1 MRKSALVEPPNEMK
15 LKARQWR
22 ADLIERA
29 ARCQGSKIDGD
40 EASAIDQIDH
50 DLLGYLSI

>member
-1 MRKSALVEPPNEMK
+1 MK